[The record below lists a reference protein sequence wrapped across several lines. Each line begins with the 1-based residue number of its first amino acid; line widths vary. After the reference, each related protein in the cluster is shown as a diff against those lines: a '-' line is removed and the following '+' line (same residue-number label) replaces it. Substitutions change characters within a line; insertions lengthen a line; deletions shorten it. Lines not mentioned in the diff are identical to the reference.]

1 MTDSAAAGPVRVPA
15 PSRALA
21 VRAATAGDRPAWD
34 SLVLRSPRGT
44 VFHLGAWREAVTRT
58 FGFESADL
66 VAESG
71 GEIRGVFPLAFV
83 RNPLVK
89 PFLLSI
95 PFAVY
100 GGIVA
105 ETAEA
110 ERALLA
116 EASRMARER
125 RARFVE
131 IRSRD
136 PIDYGLPEKSL
147 YVTFVRDLP
156 STPEECLAMI
166 PRKARAATRHAME
179 RNGLVAELDRAAFD
193 EFFALYVENKRDLGS
208 PPLPRRFLAA
218 LMESFGEKAS
228 ILVVRKDAR
237 AVAAVM
243 TFFFRDT
250 VVPYYSGASAA
261 AEPLH
266 PNNFMYFRL
275 QQEGVRLGYR
285 KFDFG
290 RSRRDTGP
298 YDFKR
303 NQGFEPTPLHYQYVL
318 FDGAKMPDVNPGNP
332 KFALAERVFEKL
344 PLALARAVGS
354 AVSRYFP

>member
-1 MTDSAAAGPVRVPA
+1 MTDPAGLGPVRGPA
-15 PSRALA
+15 SPRALA
-21 VRAATAGDRPAWD
+21 VRSATPADAAAWD
-34 SLVLRSPRGT
+34 DLVRRSPRGT
-44 VFHLGAWREAVTRT
+44 PFHLGAWREAVSRA
-58 FGFESADL
+58 FGFERVDL

-83 RNPLVK
+83 KNRFIR
-89 PFLLSI
+89 PFLVSI

-105 ETAEA
+105 ESAEA
-110 ERALLA
+110 ERALLDA
-116 EASRMARER
+116 ADRACRER
-125 RARFVE
+125 RASFVE

-156 STPEECLAMI
+156 ATPEECLSMI

-179 RNGLVAELDRAAFD
+179 RNGLTAELDRGAFD

-208 PPLPRRFLAA
+208 PPLPRKFLAA
-218 LMESFGEKAS
+218 LMETFGENAS
-228 ILVVRKDAR
+228 ILTVRKDGR

-243 TFFFRDT
+243 TFFFGDT
-250 VVPYYSGASAA
+250 VVPYYSGASAR
-261 AEPLH
+261 AESLH

-275 QQEGVRLGYR
+275 QQEGVKRGCKR
-285 KFDFG
+285 FDFG
-290 RSRRDTGP
+290 RSRRDTGAF
-298 YDFKR
+298 DFKK
-303 NQGFEPTPLHYQYVL
+303 NQGFEPTPLHYQYIL
-318 FDGAKMPDVNPGNP
+318 QDGAAMPDVNPSNP
-332 KFALAERVFEKL
+332 KFAIAERVFEKL
-344 PLALARAVGS
+344 PLAVARAIGA